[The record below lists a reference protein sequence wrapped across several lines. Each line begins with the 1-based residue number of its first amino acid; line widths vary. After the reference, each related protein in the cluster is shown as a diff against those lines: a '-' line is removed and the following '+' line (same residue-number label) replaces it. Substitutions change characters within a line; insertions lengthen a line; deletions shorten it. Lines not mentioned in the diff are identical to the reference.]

1 MKFRYAFLVLMLY
14 MSGSSAHADT
24 QPFYQSLVGAIQR
37 ANAQADI
44 TLMKGIWRTA
54 LGDSTAI
61 WNIPTIVRA
70 TLILNYENGLVK
82 DSSLDLTTAIVVE
95 IKASGGICTK
105 VQVKTLRYDAS
116 GKLDPKS
123 DYKIIGAA
131 PCNDVGG
138 LIAFED
144 HFRLETGPAN
154 LFSGKIL
161 LSLNPPSNRPVT
173 GVPPISKCE
182 DLDCKKFQSSKGP
195 ISIIEFFKIDN
206 GKEPFEVYFQAGR
219 RIYLPGEGSI
229 KLRSGAVLVSR
240 LFYDV
245 VNDRGYGTLLKLDL
259 VIDEGLIVAGNVR
272 LEIPPSVNSR
282 IKFENV
288 DISKDGQTAAVSGG
302 EFKGQLDSGSYISIG
317 GPEGRDSVL
326 SVQLATANLDGIDV
340 RYTPNGRSMS
350 VRGGSITGLF
360 QQANLYFQKASYLNL
375 TPVNLHFTFGCAPGD
390 TEPKCLPAYWGPEGT
405 RISGTIDSF
414 GTGVASGQIEFSK
427 HGAIR
432 LDSGSTVAFSGLF
445 VDTRNKAAPIRGVGI
460 DVVLKFSAQDFA
472 LDDKTKLTVA
482 QVTLKSNNLAFT
494 DEDQYPTGDMV
505 VVDGSL
511 AAINNDIIGNIPIV
525 TSEFS
530 ANLHRKAKEN
540 IGLTDGK
547 VTGAFNVIYGDGGQG
562 HVDLKLTDFFYKDGN
577 GDGVVNLTAQGFSDH
592 IDTDSKPEET
602 KKGVTITVHSVRID
616 LALDQPFKVVN
627 AKLRIKNG
635 LWTLD
640 RQQSSIRVKVD
651 VPYQKIVD
659 LSVDKGVHW
668 CKAEAYSKKGSYLLS
683 GTADYEIAPNQKR
696 VTIGEFTLNE
706 NLAFEADASSCKR
719 VAILICG
726 VLGEM
731 IPVVG
736 PIAGIAG
743 AYICGENVDKI
754 VAEKSNE
761 FRAKANQKVRD
772 FKYTIVR

>member
-1 MKFRYAFLVLMLY
+1 MKFRYAFLVLMLIV
-14 MSGSSAHADT
+14 SGSSAHADT

-44 TLMKGIWRTA
+44 TLMKGIWRTT
-54 LGDSTAI
+54 LGDSTAT
-61 WNIPTIVRA
+61 WNIPTLVRA

-82 DSSLDLTTAIVVE
+82 NSSLDLTTAIVVE

-105 VQVKTLRYDAS
+105 VKVKTLRYDAS
-116 GKLDPKS
+116 GKVDPKS

-131 PCNDVGG
+131 PCNDLGG

-144 HFRLETGPAN
+144 HFRLETAPAN
-154 LFSGKIL
+154 LFSGKL
-161 LSLNPPSNRPVT
+161 LVSLNSSPDRPVT
-173 GVPPISKCE
+173 DVPVISKCE
-182 DLDCKKFQSSKGP
+182 DLDCKKSQRSKGP

-206 GKEPFEVYFQAGR
+206 GKEPFEVVFEAGK
-219 RIYLPGEGSI
+219 RIYFPGEGSI
-229 KLRSGAVLVSR
+229 KLRAGSVLVSR

-245 VNDRGYGTLLKLDL
+245 VNDRGYGTLRTLDL
-259 VIDEGLIVAGNVR
+259 LIDEGLIVAGNVK
-272 LEIPPSVNSR
+272 LAIPPSVDSK

-288 DISKDGQTAAVSGG
+288 DISKNGQSAAISGG
-302 EFKGQLDSGSYISIG
+302 EFRGKLDRGSYISIG
-317 GPEGRDSVL
+317 GPEGRDSRL
-326 SVQLATANLDGIDV
+326 SVQLATAKLDGIDV
-340 RYTPNGRSMS
+340 RYTPNSRSMS
-350 VRGGSITGLF
+350 VRGGSIEGLF
-360 QQANLYFQKASYLNL
+360 QEANLYFQKASYLNL
-375 TPVNLHFTFGCAPGD
+375 TPVNLHFTFGCALGD

-414 GTGVASGQIEFSK
+414 GTSVSSGQIEFSK

-445 VDTRNKAAPIRGVGI
+445 VDTRNKAAPIRGIGI
-460 DVVLKFSAQDFA
+460 DVALKFSAQDFW
-472 LDDKTKLTVA
+472 LDDKTMLTAA

-494 DEDQYPTGDMV
+494 DEDRYPTGDMV

-511 AAINNDIIGNIPIV
+511 QAINNDIVGSIPMV

-530 ANLHRKAKEN
+530 ANLHRKAREN

-547 VTGAFNVIYGDGGQG
+547 LTGAFSVIYGDGGQG

-577 GDGVVNLTAQGFSDH
+577 GDGVVNLTAQGLSDH
-592 IDTDSKPEET
+592 IDTESKPEET
-602 KKGVTITVHSVRID
+602 KKGVTITVHSARID
-616 LALDQPFKVVN
+616 LALEQPFKVVN

-635 LWTLD
+635 SWTLD

-651 VPYQKIVD
+651 VPYKKIVD
-659 LSVDKGVHW
+659 LSVDKAIHL
-668 CKAEAYSKKGSYLLS
+668 CSAEAYSKQGTYFLS

-696 VTIGEFTLNE
+696 LTIGDFTLNE

-719 VAILICG
+719 VAVLICG

-743 AYICGENVDKI
+743 AYICGDQVDKV

-761 FRAKANQKVRD
+761 FRAKANKKIRD